1 MPDMI
6 KNETWQVAL
15 DALLANKVKAALTM
29 LGITIGTTCIVLVVT
44 VSMIGK
50 NYVMAQI
57 EATGTDLVYAYF
69 PGNNV
74 TRSSADEISLQDLE
88 AARSLPHVVEAAGI
102 HDIGNTSVVINGV
115 EKAVT
120 LIGVTKGFQRIR
132 NLLII
137 QGRFFDDLDMQSSSK
152 ACLITQDLARA
163 LGQDMVGQVI
173 RVGDLSFTVIGV
185 FRERVTTL
193 GLSEITSESV
203 LVPFSLLKDYQ
214 GVDYVRTLYVQAD
227 SHENVALVTA
237 ELRVLLQSRHRE
249 GVAYTVQNL
258 AGILEAARKI
268 SVALT
273 GVLLAVGCIVLLIS
287 GVGIMNIMLVTV
299 TERTREI
306 GLRKAVGANRREILL
321 QFLIEALIISGLGA
335 VLGILI
341 AISIKILAEP
351 LLSVEYNV
359 RIPISLAS
367 IVVAFFVA
375 CSTGILFGYL
385 PANRAS
391 RLQPTEALHHE

>member
-1 MPDMI
+1 MI

-29 LGITIGTTCIVLVVT
+29 LGVTIGTTCIVLVVT

-57 EATGTDLVYAYF
+57 EAVGTDLVYAYF
-69 PGNNV
+69 PGNHV
-74 TRSSADEISLQDLE
+74 THSEADEISLEDLA
-88 AARSLPHVVEAAGI
+88 AARALPHVVEAAGV
-102 HDIGNTSVVINGV
+102 HDIGNTNIVINGE
-115 EKAVT
+115 EKSVT
-120 LIGVTKGFQRIR
+120 LVGVTEGFQKIR
-132 NLLII
+132 NLLIV

-152 ACLITQDLARA
+152 ACLITQDLAKEFN
-163 LGQDMVGQVI
+163 QDMVGQVI
-173 RVGDLSFTVIGV
+173 RVGDLRFTVIGV
-185 FRERVTTL
+185 FRERVATF
-193 GLSEITSESV
+193 GQSEITQESV
-203 LVPFSLLKDYQ
+203 LVPFSLLKYYQ
-214 GVDYVRTLYVQAD
+214 GVDYVRTLYAQAD
-227 SHENVALVTA
+227 SHENVSLVTA
-237 ELRVLLQSRHRE
+237 ELRVMLQSRHRE

-258 AGILEAARKI
+258 AGILEAAHQI
-268 SVALT
+268 ALALT
-273 GVLLAVGCIVLLIS
+273 AVLLLVGCIVLLIS

-306 GLRKAVGANRREILL
+306 GLRKAVGANRREILF
-321 QFLIEALIISGLGA
+321 QFLIEALLISGLGA

-341 AISIKILAEP
+341 AVSIKIVAEP
-351 LLSVEYNV
+351 LVPVEYNV
-359 RIPISLAS
+359 HIPISLVS
-367 IVVAFFVA
+367 IVVAFFVS